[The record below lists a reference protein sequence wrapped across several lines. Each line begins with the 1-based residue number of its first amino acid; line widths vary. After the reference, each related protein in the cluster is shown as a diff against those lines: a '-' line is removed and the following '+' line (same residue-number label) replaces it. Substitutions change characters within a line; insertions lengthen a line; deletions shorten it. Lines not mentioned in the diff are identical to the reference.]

1 MSMIEVKNLDFKFGK
16 ESVLKHISISVDKGR
31 FYSIIGPNGS
41 GKTTLLR
48 NISRV
53 LQPVKN
59 TIFIN
64 NGDISFLKQK
74 DIAKTMAVVPQ
85 NTNIDFDFT
94 VLDIVM
100 MGRAPH
106 LRRFETENKEDLKKV
121 REAMEITKTWAL
133 REKNIN
139 HLSGGERQRVIV
151 ARAIA
156 QDTDVILLDEPVS
169 NLDLY
174 HQIEVM
180 NTVKALVESRN
191 IIVIAVLHD
200 LNLASSYSDYIFLMN
215 NGKIFREGTPEDV
228 ITEENINDVYKVKVS
243 LTQNPFTQK
252 PHIII
257 CN

>member
-1 MSMIEVKNLDFKFGK
+1 MSMLQVKDLNFNFGK
-16 ESVLKHISISVDKGR
+16 ENILEHISLNIDKGS

-53 LQPVKN
+53 LHPIKN
-59 TIFIN
+59 TVFIN
-64 NGDISFLKQK
+64 KSDISNLRQK
-74 DIAKTMAVVPQ
+74 EIAKTMAVVPQ

-94 VLDIVM
+94 ALDIVM
-100 MGRAPH
+100 MGRAAH
-106 LRRFETENKEDLKKV
+106 LRRFETENEEDFKKV
-121 REAMEITKTWAL
+121 REAMEITNTWSL

-156 QDTDVILLDEPVS
+156 QDTEVILLDEPVS

-180 NTVKALVESRN
+180 NTVKTLVEDRN
-191 IIVIAVLHD
+191 IIVVAVLHD
-200 LNLASSYSDYIFLMN
+200 LNLASNYSDHIFLMSE
-215 NGKIFREGTPEDV
+215 GKLFCEGNSEEV
-228 ITEENINDVYKVKVS
+228 ITEENIKDVYKVKVS
-243 LTQNPFTQK
+243 LTENPFTQK

>member
-1 MSMIEVKNLDFKFGK
+1 MSMIEIKNLDFKFGK
-16 ESVLKHISISVDKGR
+16 ENVLKHISLNVDKGK

-53 LQPVKN
+53 LQPIKN
-59 TIFIN
+59 TVFIN
-64 NGDISFLKQK
+64 NEDISFLKQK
-74 DIAKTMAVVPQ
+74 EIARTMAVVPQ

-94 VLDIVM
+94 ALDIVM

-106 LRRFETENKEDLKKV
+106 IKRFAMESEDDFKKV
-121 REAMEITKTWAL
+121 REAMEITNTWSL

-156 QDTDVILLDEPVS
+156 QDTEVILLDEPVS

-174 HQIEVM
+174 HQVEVM
-180 NTVKALVESRN
+180 NTVKALAESRN
-191 IIVIAVLHD
+191 IIVVAVLHD
-200 LNLASSYSDYIFLMN
+200 LNLASNYSDHIFLMN
-215 NGKIFREGTPEDV
+215 GGKLFCEGTPEEV
-228 ITEENINDVYKVKVS
+228 ITEEKINDVYKVKVS
-243 LTQNPFTQK
+243 LTRNPFTNK

>member
-1 MSMIEVKNLDFKFGK
+1 MGMIEINNLNFKFGK
-16 ESVLKHISISVDKGR
+16 QSVLQHISMNVEKGK

-48 NISRV
+48 NIDRV
-53 LQPVKN
+53 LESVKD

-64 NGDISFLKQK
+64 GEDISFMKQK
-74 DIAKTMAVVPQ
+74 EIAKIMSVVPQ

-100 MGRAPH
+100 MGRTPH
-106 LRRFETENKEDLKKV
+106 IKRFEVENEKDIIKV
-121 REAMEITKTWAL
+121 REAMEITNTWSL

-156 QDTDVILLDEPVS
+156 QDTEVVLLDEPVS

-180 NTVKALVESRN
+180 NTVKSLVEKRN

-200 LNLASSYSDYIFLMN
+200 LNLASSYSDHIFLMN
-215 NGKIFREGTPEDV
+215 NGKLFCEGTPKEV
-228 ITEENINDVYKVKVS
+228 ITEENIRDVYRIQVS
-243 LTQNPFTQK
+243 LTCNPFTNK

>member
-1 MSMIEVKNLDFKFGK
+1 MLEVKDLSFNFGK
-16 ESVLKHISISVDKGR
+16 ENILKHISLNIDKGS

-53 LQPVKN
+53 LNPIKN
-59 TIFIN
+59 TVFIN
-64 NGDISFLKQK
+64 NTDIISLKQRE
-74 DIAKTMAVVPQ
+74 IAKTMAVVPQ

-94 VLDIVM
+94 ALDIVM
-100 MGRAPH
+100 MGRAVH
-106 LRRFETENKEDLKKV
+106 LRRFESEKEEDLKKV
-121 REAMEITKTWAL
+121 KEAMEITNTWNL

-156 QDTDVILLDEPVS
+156 QDTEVILLDEPVS

-180 NTVKALVESRN
+180 NTVKTLVEDRN

-200 LNLASSYSDYIFLMN
+200 LNLASNYSDHIFLMSD
-215 NGKIFREGTPEDV
+215 GKLFCEGNSEEV
-228 ITEENINDVYKVKVS
+228 ITEENIKDVYKVKIS
-243 LTQNPFTQK
+243 LTENPFTQK

>member
-1 MSMIEVKNLDFKFGK
+1 MSMLEVNDLNFNFGK
-16 ESVLKHISISVDKGR
+16 ENILKHISLNIDKGC

-53 LQPVKN
+53 LHPVKN
-59 TIFIN
+59 TVFIN
-64 NGDISFLKQK
+64 KGDISDLNQK
-74 DIAKTMAVVPQ
+74 EVAKIMAVVPQ

-94 VLDIVM
+94 ALDIVM

-106 LRRFETENKEDLKKV
+106 LRRFESENEKDLKKV
-121 REAMEITKTWAL
+121 KEAMEITNTWNL

-156 QDTDVILLDEPVS
+156 QDTEVILLDEPVS

-174 HQIEVM
+174 HQVEVM
-180 NTVKALVESRN
+180 NTVKTLVENRN
-191 IIVIAVLHD
+191 IIVVAVLHD
-200 LNLASSYSDYIFLMN
+200 LNLASNYSDHIFLMS
-215 NGKIFREGTPEDV
+215 NGKLICEGTSEEV
-228 ITEENINDVYKVKVS
+228 ITEENINKVYKVKVS
-243 LTQNPFTQK
+243 LTENPFTK
-252 PHIII
+252 RPHIII